1 MIKEFFKENR
11 NIILVLLTIDVLLV
25 VFHIIFPGNYLF
37 NLDFE
42 FNVPT
47 IYQGLKLISIGI
59 LAIMIIW
66 EIYFKKESII
76 KSWFWIFWSMM
87 FLFLG
92 VDEIGQIHEN
102 ISGYMKKILGTGA
115 VDYESSLVELGYSST
130 TWLPYYA
137 ILFVISTV
145 IVAFFVKKEYVKN
158 KKNTKILIIGW
169 LLLLGVIVVEYINTM
184 TAIMF
189 QQGYGSLVVLEESLE
204 MFGASFLLLFTLE
217 RSRLRKIV

>member
-1 MIKEFFKENR
+1 MNKEFFKKSK
-11 NIILVLLTIDVLLV
+11 NILLLSITIDVLLI
-25 VFHIIFPGNYLF
+25 VFHIIFSGNYLF
-37 NLDFE
+37 NLDAE
-42 FNVPT
+42 FNIPT

-59 LAIMIIW
+59 LALMIILK
-66 EIYFKKESII
+66 IYSKKESLI
-76 KSWFWIFWSMM
+76 KSWFWIFWSGM

-92 VDEIGQIHEN
+92 IDEIGQVHEN
-102 ISGYMKKILGTGA
+102 VSEFMKKLLGTGA

-137 ILFVISTV
+137 ILFVIATA

-169 LLLLGVIVVEYINTM
+169 LLLLAVIVVEYINTM